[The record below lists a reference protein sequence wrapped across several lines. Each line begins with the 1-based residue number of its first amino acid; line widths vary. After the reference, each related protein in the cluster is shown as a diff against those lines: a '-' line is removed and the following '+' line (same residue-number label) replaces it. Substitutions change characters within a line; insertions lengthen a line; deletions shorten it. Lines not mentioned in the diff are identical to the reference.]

1 MPSHPIGSFNDS
13 AVPLGTCVLTVWSTA
28 PGAFAARAVLPD
40 GTLREFSSAFELAQ
54 LLGSVGWLPV
64 PAARGGPGLR

>member
-13 AVPLGTCVLTVWSTA
+13 AVPLCTCVITVWSTA